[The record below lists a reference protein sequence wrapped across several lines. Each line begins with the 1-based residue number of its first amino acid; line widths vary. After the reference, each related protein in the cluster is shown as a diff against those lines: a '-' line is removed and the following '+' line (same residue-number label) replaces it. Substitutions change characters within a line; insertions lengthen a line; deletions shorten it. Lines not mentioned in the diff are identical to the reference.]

1 LPTEAPV
8 TACSLAAST
17 PPHDIAPWRHAGACP
32 SVHHVSMCEKQPL
45 KSTCLS
51 PVPLT
56 CHLFTISAASTD
68 CTPHT
73 CCAMHR
79 LPCCCLGETTISQRS
94 HAMLNDRGL
103 AHGPTPAPLHCKHAA
118 TPAPLHSKHAATPAP
133 LHCKHAATPCEHVV
147 SIQSHALS
155 FATASASAMVLDRG
169 GNASK
174 VQRGARADRW
184 RCIISAAC
192 DKTRHG
198 SGCGASAAVSL
209 ICLICSRAGIVSTQ
223 RANQSNCCMSMQHCC
238 CMSMKHCMTWPQH
251 PHACAWTAAHY
262 KVCRASVAREVL
274 GLRLGL
280 QPDTH
285 TLGCA

>member
-1 LPTEAPV
+1 MATCWCMSQCAPCQHV
-8 TACSLAAST
+8 RKAAAEVHVSLT
-17 PPHDIAPWRHAGACP
+17 CP
-32 SVHHVSMCEKQPL
+32 SHMPPIHNL
-45 KSTCLS
+45 RRFDGLYST
-51 PVPLT
+51 
-56 CHLFTISAASTD
+56 HLLCDASF
-68 CTPHT
+68 
-73 CCAMHR
+73 AV
-79 LPCCCLGETTISQRS
+79 LLFGETTISQRS